1 MSVAGDL
8 AARKALLTAQAD
20 LSRVQLTLAW
30 TDLRNVVSPP
40 ATGERSSG
48 VRRTAAFLVAAAL
61 PLLGRTR
68 LGRLLRYAS
77 FALAGL
83 RLLSNW
89 RAR

>member
-1 MSVAGDL
+1 VSADDL

-20 LSRVQLTLAW
+20 LSRVQLALAW
-30 TDLRNVVSPP
+30 NDLRNIVSPP

-61 PLLGRTR
+61 PFLGRTR

-77 FALAGL
+77 FAFAAL
-83 RLLSNW
+83 RVFANW